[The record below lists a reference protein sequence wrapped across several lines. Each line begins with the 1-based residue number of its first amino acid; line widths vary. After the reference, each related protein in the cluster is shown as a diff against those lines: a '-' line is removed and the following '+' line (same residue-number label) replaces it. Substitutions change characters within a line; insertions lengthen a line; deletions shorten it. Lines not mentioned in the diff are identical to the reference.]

1 MIRVNLILFC
11 LSIQSLFCVNKIQEI
26 NTSFEEKKISI
37 ISIGEGSS
45 LADAFGHTG
54 IRVVSNGSDIVFNFG
69 VYDFSAPNFY
79 SNFVKGRPVYKL
91 AVQKYENFKDGYIYQ
106 NRYLVE
112 HELNIN
118 EESKMN
124 IIDLLI
130 NNSRPENKYYTYDY
144 LRDNCSTRVA
154 DILIDD
160 TNNEFKDDKL
170 ESEAVFTYRELI
182 HKKIGENSWA
192 AVGIDLCLGAIID
205 KKISVRETFFIPEKL
220 MQYMDELMIDY
231 SKPITKNIIF
241 SPDSPSRYNEGF
253 PKPFLLNSI
262 ISFLIILLTYFNFKN
277 NSWNRSIDFIIYLFS
292 GLVGVLIIYLWF
304 FSNHFAS
311 AQNFN
316 FLWAFPFN
324 LAVVFALIRK
334 TPPMWTINFVK
345 LNIIL
350 LILLFIHWT
359 TGVQKYNITLLPIF
373 ISLLVRYSYLVI
385 QINKTRHENLQ

>member
-1 MIRVNLILFC
+1 MIRVYLILFC
-11 LSIQSLFCVNKIQEI
+11 LSIHSLYCVNKTEGTK
-26 NTSFEEKKISI
+26 TSSEETKVSI

-54 IRVVSNGSDIVFNFG
+54 IRVISNGNDIVFNFG

-91 AVQKYENFKDGYIYQ
+91 AVQKYEKFRDGYIYQ

-112 HELNIN
+112 HELNIS

-124 IIDLLI
+124 IIDLLV

-160 TNNEFKDDKL
+160 TNNKFRDDKL
-170 ESEAVFTYRELI
+170 ESEALFTYRELI
-182 HKKIGENSWA
+182 HEKISENSWA
-192 AVGIDLCLGAIID
+192 ALGIDLCLGAIID

-220 MQYMDELMIDY
+220 MKYMDGLMIDY

-241 SPDSPSRYNEGF
+241 LPDSPSKYNEEF
-253 PKPFLLNSI
+253 PKPFLVNSI
-262 ISFLIILLTYFNFKN
+262 ISLFIILLTYFNFKN
-277 NSWNRSIDFIIYLFS
+277 SSWNRSIDFIIYLFS

-324 LAVVFALIRK
+324 LAVVFALIK
-334 TPPMWTINFVK
+334 KNPPLWTINFVK

-350 LILLFIHWT
+350 LILLFIHWI

-385 QINKTRHENLQ
+385 QINKTRHEDLQ

>member
-54 IRVVSNGSDIVFNFG
+54 IRVVSNGSDIVFKFG

-182 HKKIGENSWA
+182 HEKIGENSWA

-334 TPPMWTINFVK
+334 TPPLWTINFVK

>member
-1 MIRVNLILFC
+1 MTRLYLILFC
-11 LSIQSLFCVNKIQEI
+11 LSIHSLYCINKTEGTK
-26 NTSFEEKKISI
+26 TSFEEAKVSI
-37 ISIGEGSS
+37 ISIGEGSC

-54 IRVVSNGSDIVFNFG
+54 IRVISNGNDIVFNFG

-91 AVQKYENFKDGYIYQ
+91 AVQNYENFKDGYLYQ

-112 HELNIN
+112 HELNMS

-160 TNNEFKDDKL
+160 TNNKFRVDKL
-170 ESEAVFTYRELI
+170 ESEAIITYRELI
-182 HKKIGENSWA
+182 HEKISENSWA
-192 AVGIDLCLGAIID
+192 ALGIDLCLGAIID

-220 MQYMDELMIDY
+220 MKYMDELMMDY

-241 SPDSPSRYNEGF
+241 SPDSPSKYNEEF
-253 PKPFLLNSI
+253 PKPFLVNLI
-262 ISFLIILLTYFNFKN
+262 ISLLIILLTYFNFKN

-292 GLVGVLIIYLWF
+292 GLIGVLIIYLWF

-324 LAVVFALIRK
+324 LVVVFALIRK

-385 QINKTRHENLQ
+385 QINKTRYENLQ

>member
-1 MIRVNLILFC
+1 MIKVYLILFC

-324 LAVVFALIRK
+324 LAMVFALIRK
-334 TPPMWTINFVK
+334 TPPLWTINFVK

>member
-1 MIRVNLILFC
+1 MIRLYLILFC
-11 LSIQSLFCVNKIQEI
+11 LSINSLYCVNKTEETK
-26 NTSFEEKKISI
+26 TSFEEAKVSI

-54 IRVVSNGSDIVFNFG
+54 IRVISNGNDIVFNFG

-91 AVQKYENFKDGYIYQ
+91 AVQKYENFKEGYIYQ

-112 HELNIN
+112 HELNIS
-118 EESKMN
+118 EESKIN
-124 IIDLLI
+124 IIDLLV

-160 TNNEFKDDKL
+160 TNNKFRVDKL
-170 ESEAVFTYRELI
+170 ESKAIITYRELI
-182 HKKIGENSWA
+182 HEKISENSWA
-192 AVGIDLCLGAIID
+192 ALGIDLCLGAIID

-220 MQYMDELMIDY
+220 MKYMDELMIDY

-241 SPDSPSRYNEGF
+241 SPDSPSKYNEEF
-253 PKPFLLNSI
+253 PKPFLVNSI
-262 ISFLIILLTYFNFKN
+262 ISLLIILLTYFNFKN

-324 LAVVFALIRK
+324 LVMVFALIRK
-334 TPPMWTINFVK
+334 NPPIWTINFVK

-385 QINKTRHENLQ
+385 QINKTRYENLQ

>member
-1 MIRVNLILFC
+1 MIRVYLILFC

-112 HELNIN
+112 HELNIS

-324 LAVVFALIRK
+324 LVVVFALIRK
-334 TPPMWTINFVK
+334 TPPLWTINFVK

>member
-1 MIRVNLILFC
+1 MIRVYLILFC
-11 LSIQSLFCVNKIQEI
+11 LSIHSLYCVNKTEGTK
-26 NTSFEEKKISI
+26 TSSEETKVSI

-54 IRVVSNGSDIVFNFG
+54 IRVISNGNDIVFNFG

-91 AVQKYENFKDGYIYQ
+91 AVQKYEKFKDGYIYQ

-112 HELNIN
+112 HELNIS

-124 IIDLLI
+124 IIDLLV

-160 TNNEFKDDKL
+160 TNNKFRDDKS
-170 ESEAVFTYRELI
+170 ESEALFTYRELI
-182 HKKIGENSWA
+182 HEKISENSWA
-192 AVGIDLCLGAIID
+192 ALGIDLCLGAIID

-220 MQYMDELMIDY
+220 MKYMDGLMIDY

-241 SPDSPSRYNEGF
+241 LPDSPSKYNEEF
-253 PKPFLLNSI
+253 PKPFLVNSI
-262 ISFLIILLTYFNFKN
+262 ISLFIILLTYFNFKN
-277 NSWNRSIDFIIYLFS
+277 SSWNRSIDFIIYLFS
-292 GLVGVLIIYLWF
+292 GLIGVLIIYLWF

-324 LAVVFALIRK
+324 LAVVFALIK
-334 TPPMWTINFVK
+334 KNPPLWTINFVK

-350 LILLFIHWT
+350 LILLFIHWI

-385 QINKTRHENLQ
+385 QINKTRYENLQ